1 MATVKDINIILL
13 HQYLDENTK
22 VKNVQRKFKAIKL
35 NVTNEQVKTFK
46 GIIETLSDEKFKDA
60 YIVKTIQIED

>member
-13 HQYLDENTK
+13 HQYLDENAK

-46 GIIETLSDEKFKDA
+46 GIIETLSDEKFQDA

>member
-1 MATVKDINIILL
+1 M
-13 HQYLDENTK
+13 
-22 VKNVQRKFKAIKL
+22 KNVQRKFKAIKL

>member
-13 HQYLDENTK
+13 YQYLDENAK

>member
-13 HQYLDENTK
+13 HQYLDENAK
-22 VKNVQRKFKAIKL
+22 LKNVQRKFKAIKL

>member
-13 HQYLDENTK
+13 HQYLDENAK

>member
-13 HQYLDENTK
+13 HQYLDENSK

>member
-13 HQYLDENTK
+13 HQYLDENAK
-22 VKNVQRKFKAIKL
+22 VKNVQRKFKASKL

>member
-1 MATVKDINIILL
+1 MATVKDIDIILL
-13 HQYLDENTK
+13 HQYLDENAK

>member
-13 HQYLDENTK
+13 HQYLDENAK

-46 GIIETLSDEKFKDA
+46 GIVETLSDEKFKDA